1 MSSEKIEVINEWR
14 QIPTNI
20 DAIIS
25 GLSNDDLG
33 RQVEALG
40 FSVRATVHH
49 LVEANIVTASMII
62 AAMGKSGATYD
73 WTWLYPNADWCS
85 RLGYESTP
93 IEPSLDAL
101 RGLIMHITNIVASQ
115 DDALERM
122 VTVSN
127 SPGAP
132 TYTLTV
138 GQMIKQEVDHA
149 AEHLADVRKAVYGT
163 DKSCNT
169 PVFSIESQHR

>member
-1 MSSEKIEVINEWR
+1 M
-14 QIPTNI
+14 T
-20 DAIIS
+20 
-25 GLSNDDLG
+25 G
-33 RQVEALG
+33 
-40 FSVRATVHH
+40 
-49 LVEANIVTASMII
+49 SMII

-73 WTWLYPNADWCS
+73 WTWLYPNGDWCS

-101 RGLIMHITNIVASQ
+101 RGLIMHISNIVASQ
-115 DDALERM
+115 DDALERV

-127 SPGAP
+127 LPGAP

-138 GQMIKQEVDHA
+138 GQMIKQEIDHA

-163 DKSCNT
+163 DKSCNP